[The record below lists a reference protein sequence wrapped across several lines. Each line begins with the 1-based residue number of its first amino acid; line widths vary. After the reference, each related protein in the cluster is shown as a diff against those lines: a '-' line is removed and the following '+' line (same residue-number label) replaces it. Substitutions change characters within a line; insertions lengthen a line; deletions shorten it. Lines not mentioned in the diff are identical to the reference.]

1 MVISMKTSR
10 KITAAALAAIMM
22 SSAAMSVYAATEHW
36 NDGSEGATSE
46 WTAWKTEWET
56 VKNDYEKVSITPGAD
71 ETQLGY
77 AWYSK
82 TVEIPKVRISKNADM
97 SGAVDFSGTQ
107 VKINIQ
113 RIE

>member
-1 MVISMKTSR
+1 MKTSR

-22 SSAAMSVYAATEHW
+22 SSAAMSVYASTEHW

-71 ETQLGY
+71 ESRLGY
-77 AWYSK
+77 TWYSK

-97 SGAVDFSGTQ
+97 SGAVCYVPLACRRQKGA
-107 VKINIQ
+107 
-113 RIE
+113 